1 MARGL
6 TLMPP
11 EPRRSTQMSPGIS
24 RISTNTTAAA
34 PTSVG
39 IRSSTRFTIYLCI
52 LCVRSSASMPVS
64 GCGRASRRGGGL
76 LVEPHVGQVLI
87 EVVARTDLPSLYVG
101 AQRNDP
107 VPVGHHHLVRLG
119 IEHALLEIA
128 HQRPLLRAVRLT
140 QHLLVQI
147 DQPLIFVVAVVLGE
161 DRMR

>member
-52 LCVRSSASMPVS
+52 LCVPTLIAASMPVS
-64 GCGRASRRGGGL
+64 DCGRASRRGGGL

-87 EVVARTDLPSLYVG
+87 EVVARTDLPSLHVG

-128 HQRPLLRAVRLT
+128 HQRALLRAVRLT
-140 QHLLVQI
+140 QHLLVHI
-147 DQPLIFVVAVVLGE
+147 DQLLIFVVPVV
-161 DRMR
+161 